1 MHGPGCETL
10 FVMAPWKSPVF
21 RSKALKWHAMPAKPH
36 AARKAEAAQDE
47 DQEGFGPLTIPE
59 AKAGLALGLG
69 VPETA
74 IEITV
79 KF

>member
-1 MHGPGCETL
+1 
-10 FVMAPWKSPVF
+10 MA
-21 RSKALKWHAMPAKPH
+21 SKPAVPTG
-36 AARKAEAAQDE
+36 ARAGEVQDE